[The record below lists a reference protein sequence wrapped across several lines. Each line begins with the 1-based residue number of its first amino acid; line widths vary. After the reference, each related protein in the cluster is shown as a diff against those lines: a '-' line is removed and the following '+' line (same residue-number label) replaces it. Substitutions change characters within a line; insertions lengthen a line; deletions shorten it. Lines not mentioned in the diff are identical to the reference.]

1 MNEAGWGLGAA
12 LAGSAERLVGI
23 PFRLHGRDPATG
35 LDCVGVV
42 AAALSGIG
50 AQPVAPSGY
59 ALRNLSIDRWLH
71 HAGQSGLLPAFGAI
85 QDGDVLLIALGHCQH
100 HLAIATT
107 GSTVVHAHAGLRH
120 VVHQPLQPDWRIIAK
135 WRISPAMKV

>member
-1 MNEAGWGLGAA
+1 MNEAECGLGAA
-12 LAGSAERLVGI
+12 LARSAERLVGI

-42 AAALSGIG
+42 AAALTEIG

-59 ALRNLSIDRWLH
+59 ALRNLGIDHWLH

-100 HLAIATT
+100 HLAIATA

-120 VVHQPLQPDWRIIAK
+120 VVHQPLQPEWRIIAK
-135 WRISPAMKV
+135 WRSSPAMKV